1 MHSANIVIPFY
12 SSYGTTHKLAQA
24 VEEGAAAVPGSTVR
38 LRRIPETPSAEEA
51 MSGQG
56 AYDAAQA
63 EMDDIPRIDHDD
75 LRWAD
80 GIIWGTPTR
89 FGNMAAQVKQFIDT
103 LGGMW
108 FEGELEGK
116 ATGMFVSTGSIHG
129 GQETTILSSLVP
141 LIHLGM
147 VFVGVRYSTNDQ
159 IMTTEGI
166 GGSPYGPSTMPR
178 EESDVEAPTPDERET
193 ARSLGERVTRVA
205 ARLRAPNEEREA
217 TPAA

>member
-1 MHSANIVIPFY
+1 MNSANIVIPYY
-12 SSYGTTHKLAQA
+12 SSYGTTHELAKGVRDGVA
-24 VEEGAAAVPGSTVR
+24 EIPGSTVR
-38 LRRIPETPSAEEA
+38 LRRIPELPSAGDA
-51 MSGQG
+51 MSGQD

-63 EMDDIPRIDHDD
+63 AMEDVPRVEHDD

-116 ATGMFVSTGSIHG
+116 ATGVFVSTGSIHG
-129 GQETTILSSLVP
+129 GQETTILTSLVP

-147 VFVGVRYSTNDQ
+147 IFVGVRYSTNDQ
-159 IMTTEGI
+159 IMTTEGV
-166 GGSPYGPSTMPR
+166 GGSPYGASTMPR
-178 EESDVEAPTPDERET
+178 EDEDVEAPIPSEIET

-205 ARLRAPNEEREA
+205 ARLRSPED
-217 TPAA
+217 TPASA